1 MQYALCICIICLS
14 LHTIRTQYILYYLH
28 MHIMH
33 IFSAISI
40 SIYIYIYI
48 CNAYI
53 ICNICI
59 YILYYMHM
67 DILQIICIICLG
79 LHTKRITRR
88 YAATSSAQFNC
99 TTKMRQ
105 TRLNTGLICVRVPG
119 TPSIRQHTSAYVSI
133 ICVRGPGTP
142 NRICQGAGFAGFL
155 NECMREGVAV

>member
-1 MQYALCICIICLS
+1 MYMHYLPQLTYNSHAIYIILFAYAYNAYIICN
-14 LHTIRTQYILYYLH
+14 
-28 MHIMH
+28 
-33 IFSAISI
+33 
-40 SIYIYIYI
+40 IYI

-59 YILYYMHM
+59 YILYYMHTH
-67 DILQIICIICLG
+67 ILQIICIICLG

-88 YAATSSAQFNC
+88 YAATTSTQFNC

-105 TRLNTGLICVRVPG
+105 ERLNTGLICVRVPG
-119 TPSIRQHTSAYVSI
+119 TPRIRQHTSAYVSI

-155 NECMREGVAV
+155 NECMTEGVAV